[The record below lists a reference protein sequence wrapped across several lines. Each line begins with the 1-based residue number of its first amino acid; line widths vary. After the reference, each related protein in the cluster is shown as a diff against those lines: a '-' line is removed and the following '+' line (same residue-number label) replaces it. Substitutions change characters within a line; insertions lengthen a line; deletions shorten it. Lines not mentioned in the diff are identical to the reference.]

1 MSGESIFG
9 AIMLTLF
16 LVVLAGG
23 GFLANKSMDNDMI
36 IHHIGRGANFYQAYC
51 AVHEPRTFIKCVD
64 KISSSE

>member
-1 MSGESIFG
+1 
-9 AIMLTLF
+9 
-16 LVVLAGG
+16 
-23 GFLANKSMDNDMI
+23 MDNDMI